1 VIYELLYPLS
11 KEFGW
16 AGALNV
22 LRYTPFRAIMS
33 TITAMLLC
41 FLVAPW
47 FISQLRGKQ
56 ISQIIRE
63 EGPESHFSKAGT
75 PTMGGALI
83 LLAVLVPTMLW
94 ADVKNVFVI
103 CTAAVTAGYGAIGYL
118 DDRLKIEGSNTRGLR
133 GRYKLLLQFGIGAIV
148 LYYLFL
154 NTRGLPESWLTM
166 RDRLAIPFVAFDKHP
181 VSLPLWLYFAFVLV
195 LVVGMS
201 NAVNLTDGLDGLAIG
216 PVMVN
221 SGTYLLWA
229 YVAGSVLFGRPLAEY
244 LDIAG
249 IPEMSELA
257 VYTAA
262 VIGAGIGFLWYNTYP
277 AQVFMGDV
285 GSLSLGGGLGKPAD
299 RRGIRAGG
307 GQRDHPGAFVQAVR
321 PSRLPDG
328 AHPSPFREEGLAGTS
343 HHRPFLDH
351 FDPTGAGESVVF
363 EVEVDPSGCS
373 SQANRWLWSDW
384 GAVASRQ
391 RVFVVPGA
399 PACWPRTAGPQ
410 SSCPKRLGAWT
421 PSCMQADTGTC
432 PSSRWI
438 WSWCRPECRRCRS
451 WTGRRVP
458 EQK

>member
-285 GSLSLGGGLGKPAD
+285 GSLSLGGGLGMLAVLTKNELLSLL
-299 RRGIRAGG
+299 IGG
-307 GQRDHPGAFVQAVR
+307 
-321 PSRLPDG
+321 
-328 AHPSPFREEGLAGTS
+328 
-343 HHRPFLDH
+343 
-351 FDPTGAGESVVF
+351 
-363 EVEVDPSGCS
+363 
-373 SQANRWLWSDW
+373 
-384 GAVASRQ
+384 
-391 RVFVVPGA
+391 VFVLEAASVI
-399 PACWPRTAGPQ
+399 TQ
-410 SSCPKRLGAWT
+410 VLSFKLF
-421 PSCMQADTGTC
+421 
-432 PSSRWI
+432 
-438 WSWCRPECRRCRS
+438 
-451 WTGRRVP
+451 GRRVFLMAPIHHHFEKKGWP
-458 EQK
+458 EPRIIVRFWIISILLALVSLSSLKLR